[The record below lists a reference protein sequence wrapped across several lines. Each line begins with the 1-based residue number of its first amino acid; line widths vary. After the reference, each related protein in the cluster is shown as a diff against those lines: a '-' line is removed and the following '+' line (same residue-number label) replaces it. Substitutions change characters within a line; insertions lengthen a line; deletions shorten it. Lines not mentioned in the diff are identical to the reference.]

1 MNKSLLLLF
10 FTVFITSYNSTLSA
24 QIIVV
29 PDTLAGWDQSWI
41 ANFNGAQSSFN
52 NWSEGGVNTVSGTAS
67 TVFTKFFR
75 DGRFTYGFRI
85 HLRYGQSKINGNDIR
100 KTDDLISIRNR
111 VTYELSKESIYSAF
125 GAIQFKTQFADG
137 FEYGKAQAGG
147 DSLISR
153 WFAPAYFIEG
163 FGLEIKPSESVSME
177 IGAALKQT
185 IVMDD
190 RLNKQYQIDPGTNI
204 RLEGGLTFGAQ
215 YKREL
220 MENTEFATSI
230 ETFTNLLAPLN
241 QTDVYWSNHI
251 NGRINKYLNSF
262 FQFELRYDH
271 DYSTEVQLKQVFAA
285 GVTVNFY

>member
-1 MNKSLLLLF
+1 MTRTLLLLLF
-10 FTVFITSYNSTLSA
+10 TLSSFSYFSNLSA

-29 PDTLAGWDQSWI
+29 PDTLQGWDQSWI
-41 ANFNGAQSSFN
+41 GNFNGAQSSFN

-67 TVFTKFFR
+67 TVFTKFYR

-100 KTDDLISIRNR
+100 KTDDLISVRNR

-125 GAIQFKTQFADG
+125 GAVQFKTQFGDG
-137 FEYGKAQAGG
+137 FDYGKAAAGG

-153 WFAPAYFIEG
+153 WFAPAYFIES
-163 FGLEIKPSESVSME
+163 FGLEIKPSENFSME

-185 IVMDD
+185 IVNDE
-190 RLNKQYQIDPGTNI
+190 RLNTQYQIDEGKKL
-204 RLEGGLTFGAQ
+204 RSEGGISLGAQ
-215 YKREL
+215 YKRQI

-230 ETFTNLLAPLN
+230 ETFTNLLVPLN

-251 NGRINKYLNSF
+251 NGRINKYLSAV

-285 GVTVNFY
+285 GITVNFY

>member
-1 MNKSLLLLF
+1 MNKTLFLLI
-10 FTVFITSYNSTLSA
+10 FTLGSFSFITNLSA

-29 PDTLAGWDQSWI
+29 SDTLNGWDQSWI

-52 NWSEGGVNTVSGTAS
+52 NWSEGGVNTLSGTAS

-137 FEYGKAQAGG
+137 FDYGKAQAGG

-153 WFAPAYFIEG
+153 WFAPAYFIES
-163 FGLEIKPSESVSME
+163 FGLEVKPSETFSME

-185 IVMDD
+185 IVSDN
-190 RLNKQYQIDPGTNI
+190 RLNSQYQIDQGRNI
-204 RLEGGLTFGAQ
+204 RSEGGLTFGAQ

-220 MENTEFATSI
+220 LENTEFATSI
-230 ETFTNLLAPLN
+230 ETFTNLLVPLN

-251 NGRINKYLNSF
+251 NGRINRYLSTI